1 MFAGKATP
9 SLIGWGAVGNDDD
22 RIGVGRRDTTPGQNR
37 GELYMGDGDQKADSK
52 MQEELARMCRTTA
65 IKMSEA
71 ERGR

>member
-1 MFAGKATP
+1 M
-9 SLIGWGAVGNDDD
+9 VGIEGPRWEDA
-22 RIGVGRRDTTPGQNR
+22 TPGQNR

-52 MQEELARMCRTTA
+52 VQEELARTCRTTA

>member
-1 MFAGKATP
+1 MFADKATP

-22 RIGVGRRDTTPGQNR
+22 HIRVGRRDTTLGQNCS
-37 GELYMGDGDQKADSK
+37 ELYMGDGDQKADSK
-52 MQEELARMCRTTA
+52 MQEELARTCRTTA